1 MILAFYRSS
10 EDPNVFIVNDFQS
23 PLQVIISDHL
33 MLCAVIIVFILLLAN
48 TFYHNIRQRT
58 LSSLE
63 LPSSLPVA
71 SGQSVYPLDGGSS
84 NENQGRTSADIGN
97 RVSSVIQSGLRKQKS
112 HDPTRDLSIHLLE
125 KFSLVTKFA
134 RDTTTQ
140 LFSENNGFG
149 TVDKRWNNQPVHS
162 YPEKLSNIAE
172 EKHNEIR
179 HSYSENDLLK
189 DEEISNDIDVPADPL
204 EVMII
209 FLL

>member
-1 MILAFYRSS
+1 M
-10 EDPNVFIVNDFQS
+10 
-23 PLQVIISDHL
+23 
-33 MLCAVIIVFILLLAN
+33 
-48 TFYHNIRQRT
+48 
-58 LSSLE
+58 E

-71 SGQSVYPLDGGSS
+71 SGQSIYPLDGGSS
-84 NENQGRTSADIGN
+84 NVNQGRTSADVGN
-97 RVSSVIQSGLRKQKS
+97 RVSSVSQYGLRKQKS

-149 TVDKRWNNQPVHS
+149 SVDKRWNNQPVHS

-172 EKHNEIR
+172 EKRHQIP

-204 EVMII
+204 EVRINFFISISMLVETVSVYCEPSCVCNI
-209 FLL
+209 

>member
-10 EDPNVFIVNDFQS
+10 EDQNVFIVNDFQS
-23 PLQVIISDHL
+23 PL
-33 MLCAVIIVFILLLAN
+33 
-48 TFYHNIRQRT
+48 QRT

-84 NENQGRTSADIGN
+84 SENQRRTSSDVGN
-97 RVSSVIQSGLRKQKS
+97 RVSSVSQSGFRKQKS

-149 TVDKRWNNQPVHS
+149 SIDKRWNNQPVHS

-172 EKHNEIR
+172 EKHHEIR

-189 DEEISNDIDVPADPL
+189 DDEISYIDVPADPL
-204 EVMII
+204 EVTII
-209 FLL
+209 FFVISITMLVETILVYCEPSCVRNI